1 MADTSASG
9 VPFSVDGVHIEISG
23 IHEED
28 EFLKDIVRK
37 EVVNA
42 VKKLM
47 RSADVSRLVT
57 HVKRSDHDG
66 KKARFDIHMRVTANG
81 AEFHADGFEWD
92 LPKAMSGAL
101 HNLEIEIEKYVD
113 KRKYHT
119 DHSRK
124 TVS

>member
-1 MADTSASG
+1 MESG
-9 VPFSVDGVHIEISG
+9 ANPGMLEMIDGVHIEISG
-23 IHEED
+23 IHDED
-28 EFLKDIVRK
+28 EFLKDVVRK

-42 VKKLM
+42 VKKLQ

-81 AEFHADGFEWD
+81 AEFHADGVEWD

-101 HNLEIEIEKYVD
+101 HNLEIEIEKYMD
-113 KRKYHT
+113 KRKFHT

-124 TVS
+124 TF